1 MHMRYMKLINRYINE
16 KLKLSNQSKLKNKDD
31 EIIEYAINDFCH
43 CHPFKDE
50 IAVNNNF
57 LIVVKRYITEYIKKY
72 NYDLEDFKKKFLWD
86 GPDPLDDYD
95 VDWDYKSKKDG
106 SYYEF
111 IIGPQILGFIC
122 DNINYYYRFSKK

>member
-1 MHMRYMKLINRYINE
+1 MKTIYNFIYE
-16 KLKLSNQSKLKNKDD
+16 KLKLNNQTKLKDINY
-31 EIIEYAINDFCH
+31 EIIEFVINDFCH
-43 CHPFKDE
+43 CLSFKDE

-57 LIVVKRYITEYIKKY
+57 LIVVMRYITAYVKKY
-72 NYDLEDFKKKFLWD
+72 HYNLEDFKKKFLWD

-111 IIGPQILGFIC
+111 IMGPKILGFIC
-122 DNINYYYRFSKK
+122 DGINYYYRFSKK